1 MPVSRSALSDGRNV
15 STAVVE
21 AVAEA
26 EGVSPTEMEPPLHR
40 AIDPDALNELFGPK
54 RSSPD
59 SEFRVSFTYSG
70 YEITV
75 RGPGQIEV
83 RRADEQ
89 HDRIA

>member
-1 MPVSRSALSDGRNV
+1 MPVSRPALSDGRNV

-26 EGVSPTEMEPPLHR
+26 EGVSPTEMETPLQQV
-40 AIDPDALNELFGPK
+40 IDPEALNELFRPG

-59 SEFRVSFTYSG
+59 DEFRVSFTYFG

-75 RGPGQIEV
+75 RGPERIVV
-83 RRADEQ
+83 RQTTKQTHE
-89 HDRIA
+89 RI

>member
-1 MPVSRSALSDGRNV
+1 MSVSRSALSDGQTV

-26 EGVSPTEMEPPLHR
+26 EGISPTEMEPPLHR
-40 AIDPDALNELFGPK
+40 AIDPDALNELFGPE

-59 SEFRVSFTYSG
+59 GEFRVSFTYSG

-75 RGPGQIEV
+75 WGPERIEV
-83 RRADEQ
+83 QRADEQ
-89 HDRIA
+89 RDRTA

>member
-1 MPVSRSALSDGRNV
+1 MPIARSALSDGPNV

-26 EGVSPTEMEPPLHR
+26 EGVSPTEMETPLHR
-40 AIDPDALNELFGPK
+40 AIDPEALNELFEPE

-59 SEFRVSFTYSG
+59 DEFRVSFTYSG
-70 YEITV
+70 YDITV
-75 RGPGQIEV
+75 RGPEQVVV